1 MLPGCLVDDPPA
13 FIQPKRTPPRLDHYR
28 ARPPLSQDIN
38 ARDGELLEF
47 SIPVASED
55 VGEQLVTQ
63 SYIGKRLINSVAM
76 PPSTLDD
83 PEERLVKF
91 NYQVLRDLVGYC
103 HVITLRVGHASTLP
117 DANGPPLD
125 PSDVAVAYWDVI
137 INFPS
142 DGTTTP
148 VCPLEDEATPR

>member
-1 MLPGCLVDDPPA
+1 MLRTRSRGKRRPFGIGTTIATSSRRRDVARLPGG
-13 FIQPKRTPPRLDHYR
+13 
-28 ARPPLSQDIN
+28 RPY
-38 ARDGELLEF
+38 GELLEF